1 MGPKALSLV
10 DILLLFGYTA
20 ALSLGQIL
28 FKMASGRVQDAGGTA
43 LLVRLFT
50 SPSFL
55 TAGAL
60 YAGLAVYWTW
70 LLARVPLSYAFPF
83 VALCF
88 VFVPAMA
95 WIRFGE
101 RVGSGYGIGLVLII
115 AGLLVIGLNAPR

>member
-10 DILLLFGYTA
+10 DILLLFAYTA

-28 FKMASGRVQDAGGTA
+28 FKMASARIQGAGGTT

-55 TAGAL
+55 TASAL

-101 RVGSGYGIGLVLII
+101 RVGSSYGIGLVLII